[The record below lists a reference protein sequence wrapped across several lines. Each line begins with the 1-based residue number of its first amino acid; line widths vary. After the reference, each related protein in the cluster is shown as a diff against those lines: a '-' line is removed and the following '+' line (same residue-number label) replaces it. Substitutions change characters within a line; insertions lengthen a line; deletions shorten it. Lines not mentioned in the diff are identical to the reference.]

1 MGIKSLDLNHHTV
14 RSVEV
19 PPKDILYSKKIQSQ
33 VMVYGYENRER
44 RPLPQVWESVV
55 DARIDSQLVVG
66 DWNIIQGSVPLP
78 FEGISHVVATEN
90 VVVAGYPGIKVVYAR
105 DMGSIYPDLVSY
117 FVGKNDVVV
126 EILMESKP
134 SKNGININ
142 RNS

>member
-1 MGIKSLDLNHHTV
+1 M
-14 RSVEV
+14 
-19 PPKDILYSKKIQSQ
+19 
-33 VMVYGYENRER
+33 
-44 RPLPQVWESVV
+44 
-55 DARIDSQLVVG
+55 
-66 DWNIIQGSVPLP
+66 PLP